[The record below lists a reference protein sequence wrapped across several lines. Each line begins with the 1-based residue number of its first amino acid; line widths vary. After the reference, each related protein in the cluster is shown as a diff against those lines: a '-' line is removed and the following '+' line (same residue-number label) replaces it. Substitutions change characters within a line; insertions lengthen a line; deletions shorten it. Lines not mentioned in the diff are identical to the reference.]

1 MKIDIGI
8 KCVFFF
14 DFSLKYVFITFQG
27 DLYGKIAFL
36 SDKNAIIELEGLAK
50 SGKHKLSK
58 SKKKKTQFKQ

>member
-36 SDKNAIIELEGLAK
+36 SDKNAINGLKGLAK
-50 SGKHKLSK
+50 SGKHKLLE
-58 SKKKKTQFKQ
+58 SKKNKTQIKQ